1 METYKSYKH
10 LVFIALL
17 AFAAGFWQ
25 CAEPAKVSSI
35 NFSYLYDFQKK
46 AFNPNYKVFHNSD
59 TTSFVYFSIPTNE
72 LLYAKK
78 PNDSAFVAK
87 VKLNYKLYESFDS
100 PLVLDSGT
108 LDLSD
113 TVYSFSQ
120 TQSLIG
126 SFQIVTEPKED
137 YVLTINAT
145 DAIRSTSLLKYIEVD
160 KTKNFNRQYFLMH
173 STSVTGALKYSE
185 LVKPNELCRI
195 ETNKAV
201 KKITWKYYPH
211 EFPMALP
218 PFSDQV
224 TPRFDYKN
232 SKQGEIQVQNGFFDF
247 TPTEEGIY
255 FFQVEPNSS
264 EGFTLVCLRNNFPEF
279 LSVQELIQPVR
290 YISSKREFSGLENA
304 EQLKIALDEYWL
316 SKGETTEKT
325 KEVIKGYYSRAAEA
339 NKLFTSY
346 KEGWKTDRGMVYIIF
361 GPPQIVYKSNYSESW
376 VYGTAKSSV
385 SLTFNFSRVSNPF
398 TNNDFTLQRSI
409 AFKTYW
415 YRAVEAWRSGRV
427 PNF

>member
-1 METYKSYKH
+1 M
-10 LVFIALL
+10 ALTI
-17 AFAAGFWQ
+17 GFWQ
-25 CAEPAKVSSI
+25 CSEPTKVSSI

-46 AFNPNYKVFHNSD
+46 TFNPEYKVYHNSD
-59 TTSFVYFSIPTNE
+59 STSVVYFSIPTSE

-78 PNDSAFVAK
+78 QNDSAFVAK
-87 VKLNYKLYESFDS
+87 LKLNYKLYESFDS
-100 PLVLDSGT
+100 PMVLDSGT
-108 LDLSD
+108 LELND
-113 TVYSFSQ
+113 TVYEFAQ
-120 TQSLIG
+120 NQSLIG
-126 SFQIVTEPKED
+126 SFQIITEPKED
-137 YVLTINAT
+137 YVLTIDAT
-145 DAIRSTSLLKYIEVD
+145 DVIRGTSLLKYLEID
-160 KTKNFNRQYFLMH
+160 KTKNYNRQYFLMH
-173 STSVTGALKYSE
+173 STSTQGALKYSAQ
-185 LVKPNELCRI
+185 VKPNEACSI
-195 ETNKAV
+195 ETLKEIS
-201 KKITWKYYPH
+201 KITWKYYPH
-211 EFPMALP
+211 DFPMALP

-232 SKQGEIQVQNGFFDF
+232 SRQGELQVVDGRFEF
-247 TPTEEGIY
+247 TPKEEGIY
-255 FFQVEPNSS
+255 FFQVEQNST
-264 EGFTLVCLRNNFPEF
+264 EGFTLLCLRPSFPEF

-290 YISSKREFSGLENA
+290 YISSKREFSALENA
-304 EQLKIALDEYWL
+304 ELTKPALDEYWL
-316 SKGETTEKT
+316 SKGETPDRT

-361 GPPQIVYKSNYSESW
+361 GPPQVVYKSNYAESW
-376 VYGTAKSSV
+376 VYGSAKSSV